1 MRSNKAK
8 DEQNAADKRLR
19 RIIAKDEDGEPQ
31 EKEHPAA
38 DAEAE
43 NRAQRHIE
51 TEGRL
56 AATRAKRE
64 AEAADLLAA
73 AEAEWRAEADE
84 RLAATKVERRV
95 EADDRLAAAE
105 AEWKA
110 EADRRF
116 AFVAAA
122 EAEWLAEADE
132 RFAEAKAARQREAD
146 ERLSSLEA
154 ERQTETEGRLAATK
168 AEREAEAAERLAAA
182 EAEWRADADRR
193 LAEAKAAWQRK
204 ADERFASA
212 RTKWERG
219 AFERLSSLGAEWKAE
234 ADNRLAAARA
244 EWRAE
249 ADKDLAAARTGWS
262 RQAAQRTGAADRV
275 QGSNTEVGAEPGIG
289 EEFADLF
296 AQQPGLE
303 DQVPEAA
310 NVTHDP
316 DRTDEK
322 TAGVKRMFGRPWMWA
337 TAAAI
342 GVGLVFA
349 SSLTPILDTVKSKLV
364 PKEPPVAATEVLYVE
379 TDIANIR
386 EKASTNSR
394 IISRVAYASKVTGV
408 QRRGP
413 WVKVITDGGKEPVGW
428 IHASLLTPRK
438 SQRR

>member
-1 MRSNKAK
+1 M
-8 DEQNAADKRLR
+8 
-19 RIIAKDEDGEPQ
+19 
-31 EKEHPAA
+31 
-38 DAEAE
+38 
-43 NRAQRHIE
+43 
-51 TEGRL
+51 
-56 AATRAKRE
+56 
-64 AEAADLLAA
+64 
-73 AEAEWRAEADE
+73 
-84 RLAATKVERRV
+84 
-95 EADDRLAAAE
+95 
-105 AEWKA
+105 
-110 EADRRF
+110 
-116 AFVAAA
+116 
-122 EAEWLAEADE
+122 
-132 RFAEAKAARQREAD
+132 
-146 ERLSSLEA
+146 
-154 ERQTETEGRLAATK
+154 
-168 AEREAEAAERLAAA
+168 
-182 EAEWRADADRR
+182 
-193 LAEAKAAWQRK
+193 
-204 ADERFASA
+204 
-212 RTKWERG
+212 
-219 AFERLSSLGAEWKAE
+219 
-234 ADNRLAAARA
+234 
-244 EWRAE
+244 
-249 ADKDLAAARTGWS
+249 
-262 RQAAQRTGAADRV
+262 
-275 QGSNTEVGAEPGIG
+275 
-289 EEFADLF
+289 F

-394 IISRVAYASKVTGV
+394 IVSRVAYASKVTGV